1 MAVFTSDSYDG
12 RYLQLSISESAD
24 AVSNTSTLYWT
35 LSSIGGRSTYY
46 TIDATTVTI
55 NGVNVY
61 YKDRTAWSDRV
72 FPAAKGS
79 VSGSLVVPHN
89 GDGTKTVSVV
99 FSTRVYIFGS
109 LDYGGSMTLTNIDR
123 TAPTV
128 SRSVSAITASGFTLM
143 ASSSAVADIWQYSIN
158 GGSSWTQFSTV
169 AATSTGVVVSALQP
183 SMTYSVRVRARKRS
197 NQVYGYSG
205 TVSVKTL
212 GGAIINSCDTV
223 IADAAAVSLTMSVT
237 VYNAAYRKEGFH

>member
-35 LSSIGGRSTYY
+35 LSSIGGSSTYY

-55 NGVNVY
+55 NGTQVY
-61 YKDRTAWSDRV
+61 YKARTAWDDRV

-79 VSGSLVVPHN
+79 VSGSISVPHN
-89 GDGTKTVSVV
+89 SDGTKTVSVV

-109 LDYGGSMTLTNIDR
+109 LDYGGSMTLTNLDR

-128 SRSVSAITASGFTLM
+128 SCSVGSITANGFKIT
-143 ASSSAVADIWQYSIN
+143 ASSSALRCSLISLASARISP
-158 GGSSWTQFSTV
+158 QFSCREV
-169 AATSTGVVVSALQP
+169 AVF
-183 SMTYSVRVRARKRS
+183 MT
-197 NQVYGYSG
+197 
-205 TVSVKTL
+205 
-212 GGAIINSCDTV
+212 
-223 IADAAAVSLTMSVT
+223 
-237 VYNAAYRKEGFH
+237 